1 MIKSAL
7 VLLLIYFVGIAVYS
21 YSLNE
26 SNMPPLSDGDLIFQT
41 TNVPHSFAIAL
52 ASGSLYIHTG
62 IIKQSGSGLV
72 VIHAAQTVVE
82 TPLSEWIARGALK
95 RFSVYRY
102 KGLGREHTS
111 YILEALKSYYGKPYD
126 DYFSFDN
133 DSIYSSELEHLAF
146 KQANIPLGK
155 VEKISSL
162 FVNNSFVSN
171 LIEQRW
177 QSYPACAGKGYTFDQ
192 CYEVMM
198 SQEVITPAS
207 IADDPNVELIFTNYP
222 F

>member
-1 MIKSAL
+1 VIKNAL
-7 VLLLIYFVGIAVYS
+7 VLLLIYFVGIAVYN

-26 SNMPPLSDGDLIFQT
+26 TNMPPLSDGDLIFQT
-41 TNVPHSFAIAL
+41 TNVPHSFALAL
-52 ASGSLYIHTG
+52 ASGSLYLHTG
-62 IIKQSGSGLV
+62 IIKQSGSGTV

-82 TPLSEWIARGALK
+82 TPLSDWIAQGALK

-111 YILEALKSYYGKPYD
+111 YILEALKPYYGRMYD
-126 DYFSFDN
+126 HYFSFDN
-133 DSIYSSELEHLAF
+133 HEIYSSELAYLAF

-155 VEKISSL
+155 VEKIGSL
-162 FVNNSFVSN
+162 TVNNSFVTN

-177 QSYPACAGKGYTFDQ
+177 QNYPACAGKDYTFDQ

-198 SQEVITPAS
+198 SQEIITAAS